1 MDEVLDQMVYSY
13 GEIGTV
19 RVVNVPNNVVEAP
32 SIHVINEGIYQ
43 VTRWH
48 VSKVLVDEIS
58 VVVLAKLDALDY

>member
-43 VTRWH
+43 VTR
-48 VSKVLVDEIS
+48 
-58 VVVLAKLDALDY
+58 